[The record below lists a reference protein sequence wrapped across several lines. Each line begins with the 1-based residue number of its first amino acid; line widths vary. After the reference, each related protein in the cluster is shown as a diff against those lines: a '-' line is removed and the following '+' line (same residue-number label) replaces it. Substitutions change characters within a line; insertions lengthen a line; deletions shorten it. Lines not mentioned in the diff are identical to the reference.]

1 MGDSDGENIGLSEGI
16 NSKDAGKN
24 YPKEI
29 EAKILELKKGKRAKK
44 TATTKVRHVLEKL
57 CAVQSEENVGE
68 IEKNIEVLWELLE
81 VTLSTIDELNKS
93 RKSFVAK
100 LGDGKCGF
108 LGVRGP
114 QKSWR
119 NNFRVRVR
127 ALTVMTLNLMSEPGF
142 PVPPW

>member
-29 EAKILELKKGKRAKK
+29 EAKVLELKKGKRAKK
-44 TATTKVRHVLEKL
+44 TATTKVQHVLEKL

-81 VTLSTIDELNKS
+81 VTLSTIDELCLLYIKMDDYESKKAMSNEADNFETEINECIS
-93 RKSFVAK
+93 NAK
-100 LGDGKCGF
+100 
-108 LGVRGP
+108 
-114 QKSWR
+114 
-119 NNFRVRVR
+119 
-127 ALTVMTLNLMSEPGF
+127 TVVKETLLAIKQSKML
-142 PVPPW
+142 VLR